1 MIQALLH
8 IFGSY
13 LGSQN
18 VFEWWK
24 YTEDFSKSRREHIYH
39 WGKINGKLAT
49 HRYPRPACGDNGG
62 KPERAALQK
71 VPGKDSET
79 GEDIAT
85 LWCQLTMFD
94 AM

>member
-1 MIQALLH
+1 M
-8 IFGSY
+8 Y
-13 LGSQN
+13 LNGGNTLRILAKAEESTSITGA
-18 VFEWWK
+18 K
-24 YTEDFSKSRREHIYH
+24 LM
-39 WGKINGKLAT
+39 GKLAT
-49 HRYPRPACGDNGG
+49 HRYPRPAHGDNGG

-94 AM
+94 AI